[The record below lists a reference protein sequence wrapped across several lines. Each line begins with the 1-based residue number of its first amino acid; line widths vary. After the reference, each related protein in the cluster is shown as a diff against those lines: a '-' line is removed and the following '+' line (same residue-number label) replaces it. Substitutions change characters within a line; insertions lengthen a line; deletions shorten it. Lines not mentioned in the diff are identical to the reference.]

1 MIQAVRSAFALPDLR
16 KKILYTFLIL
26 AIYRLFAQV
35 PVPGVNTEVLA
46 NLFGSSQL
54 LDILD
59 MLSGGAMARF
69 SVMAMGVYPYITAS
83 IIIQLLTPIIPALE
97 NLQKEGE
104 QGRTKLN
111 QYTWYLTV
119 PLALLQAYGQ
129 AVIMTQLA
137 GGQPIL
143 QSFGFR
149 DAPLTTTAILATMTA
164 GTLFAVW
171 LGELISEQGIG
182 NGTSIIILGGIVTR
196 LPQRMANLV
205 ITQQWLYLLLFV
217 VITTITVVG
226 IVYIQEGKLMIWVQY
241 SSRTLGQRG
250 GRLRQTRSVRTHI
263 PLRVNMAGMIP
274 LILAQSLMVFPSTI
288 AGYFLP
294 AAGTNPADYTIIQ
307 TIAYWTD
314 QIFNPR
320 YNIYWPLY
328 FVAVVLFTYFYTSV
342 IFEQQ
347 NMAEN
352 LRKQGASIPG
362 IRPGKRTEQYLT
374 QKVRR
379 ITLVGALFLGLVAVL
394 PWLVGIIAQAF
405 GAGVGT
411 ASSTGSSIMIIS
423 STGLLI
429 VVGVVLDTMRQLEA
443 QLQMRHYDKFLRR
456 GILG

>member
-26 AIYRLFAQV
+26 AIYRLFAHV
-35 PVPGVNTEVLA
+35 PVPGVNSEAL
-46 NLFGSSQL
+46 SQL
-54 LDILD
+54 FESNQLLGLLDL
-59 MLSGGAMARF
+59 LSGGAMANF
-69 SVMAMGVYPYITAS
+69 SVMAMGVYPYITAQ

-97 NLQKEGE
+97 ALQKEGE
-104 QGRTKLN
+104 QGRSKLN
-111 QYTWYLTV
+111 RFTWYLTV
-119 PLALLQAYGQ
+119 PMAALQAYGQ
-129 AVIMTQLA
+129 AVIMTQMGGGVSILA
-137 GGQPIL
+137 Q
-143 QSFGFR
+143 FGFR
-149 DAPLTTTAILATMTA
+149 DAPLPTFAILSTMTA

-196 LPQRMANLV
+196 LPQSIQALIV
-205 ITQQWLYLLLFV
+205 GQQWLTLILFV
-217 VITTITVVG
+217 IITAVTVFG
-226 IVYIQEGKLMIWVQY
+226 IVIVQEGKLMIWVQY

-274 LILAQSLMVFPSTI
+274 LIFAQSLMVFPSTI
-288 AGYFLP
+288 AGYFMAP
-294 AAGTNPADYTIIQ
+294 AGQAPQGFVQ
-307 TIAYWTD
+307 TAAYWVD
-314 QIFNPR
+314 QVFNPQ
-320 YNIYWPLY
+320 YNVYWPLY
-328 FVAVVLFTYFYTSV
+328 FFMVVGFTYFYTDV
-342 IFEQQ
+342 IFQQQ

-362 IRPGKRTEQYLT
+362 IRPGKRTETYLN

-379 ITLVGALFLGLVAVL
+379 ITLMGALFLGLVAVL
-394 PWLVGIIAQAF
+394 PWLVGLFVGLFPGMSGSAYTGG
-405 GAGVGT
+405 GA
-411 ASSTGSSIMIIS
+411 MLIS

-429 VVGVVLDTMRQLEA
+429 MVGVILDTMRQLEA

>member
-26 AIYRLFAQV
+26 GIYRLFAHV
-35 PVPGVNTEVLA
+35 PVPGVNSEALA
-46 NLFGSSQL
+46 QIFQSNQL
-54 LDILD
+54 LGLLD
-59 MLSGGAMARF
+59 LLSGGALATF
-69 SVMAMGVYPYITAS
+69 SIMAMGVYPYITAS

-104 QGRTKLN
+104 QGRNRLN
-111 QYTWYLTV
+111 QYTWYITV
-119 PLALLQAYGQ
+119 PLAMLQAYGQ
-129 AVIMTQLA
+129 AVIMTQIS
-137 GGQPIL
+137 GGVPIL
-143 QSFGFR
+143 ETFGFR
-149 DAPLTTTAILATMTA
+149 DAPLTTITILITMTA

-196 LPQRMANLV
+196 LPQNLLNLIV
-205 ITQQWLYLLLFV
+205 GEQWLTLILFV
-217 VITTITVVG
+217 IITTITVFG
-226 IVYIQEGKLMIWVQY
+226 IVIIQEGKLMIWVQY

-274 LILAQSLMVFPSTI
+274 LIFAQSIMVFPSTI
-288 AGYFLP
+288 ASYFLP
-294 AAGTNPADYTIIQ
+294 PAGQ
-307 TIAYWTD
+307 TPEGFVQTAAYWVN
-314 QIFNPR
+314 QVFNPQ

-328 FVAVVLFTYFYTSV
+328 FLMVVFFTYFYTNV

-352 LRKQGASIPG
+352 LRRQGASIPG
-362 IRPGKRTEQYLT
+362 IRPGKRTESYLT

-379 ITLVGALFLGLVAVL
+379 ITLVGALFLGLVAIL
-394 PWLVGIIAQAF
+394 PWLVDLLASLLPGTV
-405 GAGVGT
+405 GV
-411 ASSTGSSIMIIS
+411 TGSNVMLIS

>member
-1 MIQAVRSAFALPDLR
+1 
-16 KKILYTFLIL
+16 
-26 AIYRLFAQV
+26 
-35 PVPGVNTEVLA
+35 
-46 NLFGSSQL
+46 
-54 LDILD
+54 
-59 MLSGGAMARF
+59 
-69 SVMAMGVYPYITAS
+69 
-83 IIIQLLTPIIPALE
+83 
-97 NLQKEGE
+97 
-104 QGRTKLN
+104 
-111 QYTWYLTV
+111 
-119 PLALLQAYGQ
+119 
-129 AVIMTQLA
+129 
-137 GGQPIL
+137 
-143 QSFGFR
+143 
-149 DAPLTTTAILATMTA
+149 
-164 GTLFAVW
+164 
-171 LGELISEQGIG
+171 
-182 NGTSIIILGGIVTR
+182 
-196 LPQRMANLV
+196 
-205 ITQQWLYLLLFV
+205 
-217 VITTITVVG
+217 
-226 IVYIQEGKLMIWVQY
+226 
-241 SSRTLGQRG
+241 
-250 GRLRQTRSVRTHI
+250 
-263 PLRVNMAGMIP
+263 
-274 LILAQSLMVFPSTI
+274 

>member
-26 AIYRLFAQV
+26 AIYRLFAHV
-35 PVPGVNTEVLA
+35 PVPGVNSEALTQIFQS
-46 NLFGSSQL
+46 NQL
-54 LDILD
+54 LGLLD
-59 MLSGGAMARF
+59 LLSGGALATF
-69 SVMAMGVYPYITAS
+69 SIMAMGVYPYITAS

-104 QGRTKLN
+104 QGRNRLN

-129 AVIMTQLA
+129 AVIMTQIS
-137 GGQPIL
+137 GGVPIL
-143 QSFGFR
+143 ENFGFR
-149 DAPLTTTAILATMTA
+149 SAPLTTVTILITMTA

-196 LPQRMANLV
+196 LPQNLLNLIV
-205 ITQQWLYLLLFV
+205 GEQWVTLILFV
-217 VITTITVVG
+217 IITTITVFG
-226 IVYIQEGKLMIWVQY
+226 IVIIQEGKLMIWVQY

-274 LILAQSLMVFPSTI
+274 LIFAQSIMVFPSTI
-288 AGYFLP
+288 ASYFLP
-294 AAGTNPADYTIIQ
+294 PAGQDPSGFVQ
-307 TIAYWTD
+307 TAAYWVN
-314 QIFNPR
+314 QVFNPQ
-320 YNIYWPLY
+320 YDVYWPLY
-328 FVAVVLFTYFYTSV
+328 FLMVVFFTYFYTNV

-362 IRPGKRTEQYLT
+362 IRPGKRTESYLT

-379 ITLVGALFLGLVAVL
+379 ITLVGALFLGVVAIL
-394 PWLVGIIAQAF
+394 PWLVDLL
-405 GAGVGT
+405 AGLLPGT
-411 ASSTGSSIMIIS
+411 TGVSGSNVMLIS

-443 QLQMRHYDKFLRR
+443 QLQMRHYDKFLRK

>member
-26 AIYRLFAQV
+26 VIYRLAAHV
-35 PVPGVNTEVLA
+35 PVPGVDTAALGQ
-46 NLFGSSQL
+46 LFQSNQL
-54 LDILD
+54 LGLLD
-59 MLSGGAMARF
+59 LLSGGAMANF

-83 IIIQLLTPIIPALE
+83 IIIQLLTPIIPALQ
-97 NLQKEGE
+97 NLQTEGE
-104 QGRTKLN
+104 QGRNKLN

-119 PLALLQAYGQ
+119 PLAALQAYSQ
-129 AVIMTQLA
+129 AILMTQA
-137 GGQPIL
+137 SGQPIL
-143 QSFGFR
+143 AEFGLR
-149 DAPLTTTAILATMTA
+149 DAPLTTAAIVISMTA

-196 LPQRMANLV
+196 LPQSLLNL
-205 ITQQWLYLLLFV
+205 IIGARWLSLIVFLIV
-217 VITTITVVG
+217 TVVTVFG
-226 IVYIQEGKLMIWVQY
+226 IVIIQEGKLMIWVQY

-274 LILAQSLMVFPSTI
+274 LIFAQSGLIFPSTI
-288 AGYFLP
+288 ASYFLP
-294 AAGTNPADYTIIQ
+294 PVGQDPQGFVQSA
-307 TIAYWTD
+307 AYWVD
-314 QIFNPR
+314 QVFNPQ
-320 YNIYWPLY
+320 YNIYWILY
-328 FVAVVLFTYFYTSV
+328 FVAVVLATYFYTDV
-342 IFEQQ
+342 IFQQQ

-362 IRPGKRTEQYLT
+362 IRPGKRTEVYLV

-379 ITLVGALFLGLVAVL
+379 ITLVGALFLGVVAIL
-394 PWLVGIIAQAF
+394 PWVVGLF
-405 GAGVGT
+405 MSLFPGSDAGV
-411 ASSTGSSIMIIS
+411 AGSNVMLIS

>member
-26 AIYRLFAQV
+26 VIYRLAAHV
-35 PVPGVNTEVLA
+35 PVPGVDTAAL
-46 NLFGSSQL
+46 SQL
-54 LDILD
+54 FQSNQLLGLLDL
-59 MLSGGAMARF
+59 LSGGAMATF

-104 QGRTKLN
+104 QGRNKLN

-119 PLALLQAYGQ
+119 PLAALQAYSQ
-129 AVIMTQLA
+129 AIIMTQA
-137 GGQPIL
+137 SGQPIL
-143 QSFGFR
+143 AEFGFR
-149 DAPLTTTAILATMTA
+149 TAPLTTAAIVISMTA

-171 LGELISEQGIG
+171 LGDLISEQGIG

-196 LPQRMANLV
+196 LPQSLLNL
-205 ITQQWLYLLLFV
+205 IIGQQWLSLIVFLIV
-217 VITTITVVG
+217 TMITVFG
-226 IVYIQEGKLMIWVQY
+226 IVIIQEGKLMIWVQY

-274 LILAQSLMVFPSTI
+274 LIFAQSGLIFPSTI
-288 AGYFLP
+288 ASYFLP
-294 AAGTNPADYTIIQ
+294 PVGQAPQGFVQSA
-307 TIAYWTD
+307 AYWVD
-314 QIFNPR
+314 QVFNPQ
-320 YNIYWPLY
+320 YNIYWILY
-328 FVAVVLFTYFYTSV
+328 FLAVVFATYFYTDV
-342 IFEQQ
+342 VFQQQ

-362 IRPGKRTEQYLT
+362 IRPGKRTEVYLT

-379 ITLVGALFLGLVAVL
+379 ITLVGALFLGVVAIL
-394 PWLVGIIAQAF
+394 PWVVGLF
-405 GAGVGT
+405 MSLFPGGTAGV
-411 ASSTGSSIMIIS
+411 SGSNVMLIS

-443 QLQMRHYDKFLRR
+443 QLQMRHYDKFLRK

>member
-26 AIYRLFAQV
+26 GIYRLFSHV
-35 PVPGVNTEVLA
+35 PVPGVNSEAL
-46 NLFGSSQL
+46 SQL
-54 LDILD
+54 FQSNQLLGLLDL
-59 MLSGGAMARF
+59 LSGGAMANF

-97 NLQKEGE
+97 ALQKEGD

-119 PLALLQAYGQ
+119 PLAALQAYGQ
-129 AVIMTQLA
+129 AVIMTQMS
-137 GGQPIL
+137 GGAPIL
-143 QSFGFR
+143 AEFGFR
-149 DAPLTTTAILATMTA
+149 SAPLTTATILITMTG

-196 LPQRMANLV
+196 LPQNLLNLIV
-205 ITQQWLYLLLFV
+205 SQQWLSLFLFAIIT
-217 VITTITVVG
+217 VITVFG
-226 IVYIQEGKLMIWVQY
+226 IVIVQEGKLMIWVQY

-274 LILAQSLMVFPSTI
+274 LIFAQSIMVFPSTI
-288 AGYFLP
+288 AGYFMAP
-294 AAGTNPADYTIIQ
+294 AGQEPTGFLQNA
-307 TIAYWTD
+307 AYWVD
-314 QIFNPR
+314 QVFNPN
-320 YNIYWPLY
+320 YNVYWPLY
-328 FVAVVLFTYFYTSV
+328 FLMVVFFTFFYTNV

-362 IRPGKRTEQYLT
+362 IRPGKRTETYLT

-379 ITLVGALFLGLVAVL
+379 ITLVGALFLGVVAVL
-394 PWLVGIIAQAF
+394 PWLVDLLVGLFPGVSTGI
-405 GAGVGT
+405 
-411 ASSTGSSIMIIS
+411 TGSSVMLIS